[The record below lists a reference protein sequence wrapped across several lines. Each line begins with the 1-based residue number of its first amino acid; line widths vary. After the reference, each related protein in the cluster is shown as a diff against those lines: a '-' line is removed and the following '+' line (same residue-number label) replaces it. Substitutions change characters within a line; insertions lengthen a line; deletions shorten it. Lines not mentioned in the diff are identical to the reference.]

1 MAKYRKALPQL
12 NASKPFLT
20 DGGLETTLI
29 FRLGIELPEFAAFL
43 LLDRPNGEEI
53 FASYFKDYIRLA
65 SARQTGLI
73 LDTPTWRANRDWGMR
88 LGYEPARLMELNR
101 RAVRML
107 LTLRERYET
116 PDNPM
121 VISGAIGPRGD
132 GYKAELLMST
142 DNARTYHQEQVAAFA
157 EGGADMV
164 TAFTMNYVEEASG
177 LTHAAKAMD
186 MPVVISFTVEIDG
199 KLPSGQPLDE
209 AVVQVD
215 AETGQYP
222 QYYMINCAHP
232 THFLSS
238 LPFQANWLTRL
249 RGIRANASA
258 KSHAELD
265 EAAELD
271 SGNPAELAEQY
282 RTLASILPHLHV
294 VGGCCGTDFRHV
306 EKISKVF

>member
-1 MAKYRKALPQL
+1 MAKYRETLPQL
-12 NASKPFLT
+12 NAPKPFLT

-29 FRLGIELPEFAAFL
+29 FQQGIELPEFAAFL
-43 LLDRPNGEEI
+43 LLDRPNGEEV
-53 FASYFKDYIRLA
+53 FASYFEDYIQLA

-73 LDTPTWRANRDWGMR
+73 LDTPTWRANRDWGIK
-88 LGYEPARLMELNR
+88 LGYDPARLMELNR
-101 RAVRML
+101 RAVKML
-107 LTLRERYET
+107 IALRERYEK

-132 GYKAELLMST
+132 GYRPERLMST
-142 DNARTYHQEQVAAFA
+142 DEAQSYHQEQIAAFSEA
-157 EGGADMV
+157 GADMV
-164 TAFTMNYVEEASG
+164 TAFTMNTIEEASG
-177 LTHAAKAMD
+177 LTHAAKATG
-186 MPVVISFTVEIDG
+186 MPVVISFTLEIDG
-199 KLPSGQPLDE
+199 KLPSGQSLVE
-209 AVVQVD
+209 AVLRVD

-238 LPFQANWLTRL
+238 LPSGATWLSRL

-265 EAAELD
+265 EAEDLD

-282 RTLASILPHLHV
+282 RKVAHLLPHLHV
-294 VGGCCGTDFRHV
+294 VGGCCGTDFRHIQ
-306 EKISKVF
+306 EISKAF